1 MNDFNF
7 DPMVSDY
14 LEWAMGDND
23 PRLLPSDCWE
33 AMWLL
38 GAHIYRGNIGAA

>member
-7 DPMVSDY
+7 DPMFND
-14 LEWAMGDND
+14 LELDMALND
-23 PRLLPSDCWE
+23 DRLLSSDCYQ

-38 GAHIYRGNIGAA
+38 GAHIYRGNIGIA

>member
-7 DPMVSDY
+7 DPQFND
-14 LEWAMGDND
+14 LELDMYFND
-23 PRLLPSDCWE
+23 PRLDVHDCYE

-38 GAHIYRGNIGAA
+38 GAHIYRGIIGVA

>member
-7 DPMVSDY
+7 NPMFND
-14 LEWAMGDND
+14 LELAMYFND
-23 PRLLPSDCWE
+23 PRLLPHDCYE